1 MKNDKILFML
11 GDISDDLIVEASY
24 EQESCEQKPTK
35 KESGLY
41 RRIGAI
47 AACFLLAVGALILP
61 NALKERQPSD
71 IIVDLDY
78 NCGYNSDDILR
89 LIGEKSSSAGEI
101 EIAIVSKVMSEIKDE
116 AFSDYKSGIV
126 IDEKYVGAE
135 LGSVTVSAYLHEY
148 DEDKDSE
155 FEEINA
161 TVYEIDGV
169 SPDFAVCLKYTE
181 QSIHFT
187 TEHYYV
193 WRNKL
198 PEISS
203 FEEFSQAFDLAEH
216 LQTKKISYIKKDG
229 YADEGETNVYYIS
242 ESARG
247 ELKGK
252 LVALKGAAVILDN
265 ETGKA
270 LAGMSYLSI
279 DSELKSAGTLANR
292 MLVFE
297 NGYLIEMMGENAYVF
312 RIDSAA
318 DKITDYVSENGSVS
332 YSYKNI
338 EYGVME

>member
-1 MKNDKILFML
+1 MKSENLLFML

-24 EQESCEQKPTK
+24 EQESLEQKPTNK
-35 KESGLY
+35 GSGIY

-47 AACFLLAVGALILP
+47 AACFLVAVGALILP
-61 NALKERQPSD
+61 NALKERQPKDPIID
-71 IIVDLDY
+71 IDY
-78 NCGYNSDDILR
+78 DCGYNSDDILR
-89 LIGEKSSSAGEI
+89 LIGEKSNSAGEA
-101 EIAIVSKVMSEIKDE
+101 EIVIVSKVMSKIKDE
-116 AFSDYKSGIV
+116 AFSDYKTGVV

-148 DEDKDSE
+148 DGDKDSE

-169 SPDFAVCLKYTE
+169 SRDFAVCLKFTE
-181 QSIHFT
+181 KSIHFT

-193 WRNKL
+193 WRKKL
-198 PEISS
+198 PTISS

-216 LQTKKISYIKKDG
+216 LQTKKISYVKKDG
-229 YADEGETNVYYIS
+229 YADKGETNVYYVS
-242 ESARG
+242 EAARE

-252 LVALKGAAVILDN
+252 LIALKGEAVLLDN
-265 ETGKA
+265 ETEKA

-312 RIDSAA
+312 RIGSAA
-318 DKITDYVSENGSVS
+318 DEITDYVSENGSVS
-332 YSYKNI
+332 YSYKNSDA
-338 EYGVME
+338 GVME